1 LYGCLDIADF
11 RSHVPNI
18 ILESGFEVPLL
29 HENETRRGLE
39 MNVEGE
45 GTSEPYGS
53 AVQLSPPG
61 VVKYHSN

>member
-1 LYGCLDIADF
+1 LDIADF
-11 RSHVPNI
+11 LSHVPNS
-18 ILESGFEVPLL
+18 ILEFGFEVPLL

-45 GTSEPYGS
+45 GISKPYGL

-61 VVKYHSN
+61 AAKYHSN